1 MPNSIDLEVLQALNE
16 KLEHL
21 KATIVYLSDE
31 LEELKQ
37 VKPKPLNMRIKDVVL
52 LYING
57 IVTQDEVRDMCRLP
71 TQEEVRK
78 RITDGR

>member
-1 MPNSIDLEVLQALNE
+1 
-16 KLEHL
+16 
-21 KATIVYLSDE
+21 
-31 LEELKQ
+31 
-37 VKPKPLNMRIKDVVL
+37 
-52 LYING
+52 LYTNG